1 MKRIEYEK
9 SVIEK
14 MVRLYC
20 KSVHNKE
27 DGICEGCTSLM
38 LYAHNRLDKC
48 PYGEGKPSCKRC
60 TTHCY
65 SPGKRKEI
73 RDVMRYAG
81 PRSLVF
87 FPLDLIKHWIR

>member
-9 SVIEK
+9 TVIEK

-27 DGICEGCTSLM
+27 EGICERCAALM

-48 PYGEGKPSCKRC
+48 PYGEEKPSCKRC
-60 TTHCY
+60 ATHCY
-65 SPGKRKEI
+65 SAGKRKEI

-81 PRSLVF
+81 PRSFVL
-87 FPLDLIKHWIR
+87 FPLDLIKHWVR